1 MDWGRKRFVD
11 FNTEKTQ
18 LVSFNHSNTCGA
30 INLKMVGS
38 NLTFFKI
45 LGLTFSSKLNR
56 ISYMI
61 PTTENVSKKFGVFFF
76 SSEVALYLHITTVR
90 PWVE

>member
-11 FNTEKTQ
+11 FNTEKIQ
-18 LVSFNHSNTCGA
+18 LVSFNHSNSCGA

-61 PTTENVSKKFGVFFF
+61 LH
-76 SSEVALYLHITTVR
+76 EVAFYLHITTVR